1 MLQLESRVHIAVR
14 TISLIVA
21 CISTGGCSG
30 HGVCPPHGLML
41 NGATCNGDDLQ
52 CAHEVTLTACDG
64 TQATVVSSCACTDG
78 KWDCPEPG
86 TSACTDGGTSTAT
99 SGGAS
104 STTTAKK
111 PPRSSGSSCPFVF
124 VWNGSSFEYE
134 TDLAGITI
142 GLPPGTTANAA
153 IPVPS
158 AGNGY
163 ARLPHAKLD
172 PANGLEI
179 HLRETVREIS
189 YLDLVRL
196 LVVDVPAGY
205 EVYDNGSESTNEWGY
220 VNPLS
225 LYTSKNARAATAGVN
240 QDGLDVTKALSDV
253 DDSVAPIGDNSLD
266 SYVLDFGPILHPEW
280 AKLLIDGWSIYA
292 ISSDRD
298 VQPFVEAQDA
308 NGRFTTV
315 KKFGAPYG
323 DFKTV
328 VVDLSGLLPANVR
341 QLRLNLGLENGARW
355 VIDRI
360 RLDDTEPVPISF
372 TYADPTAATLSHRGR
387 ATLHRCTYLSR
398 AEALDDENPD
408 DPEQYGYGNFT
419 RYGDVLELT
428 NAVDDRY
435 VVMRHGD
442 QVQLQFAGLAAPTPG
457 TSRTVFL
464 QSDVIM
470 KSFILGKDA
479 GPLPFHGM
487 SSYPYPS
494 TEIYPSDAVHQ
505 SYVDQY
511 NTRSYQAP

>member
-1 MLQLESRVHIAVR
+1 MLQLESRYPNAVC
-14 TISLIVA
+14 TIGFILA
-21 CISTGGCSG
+21 CMASGGCSG
-30 HGVCPPHGLML
+30 HGTCPPHGLMV

-52 CAHEVTLTACDG
+52 CEREVTLTACDG
-64 TQATVVSSCACTDG
+64 TQSTVASSCACTDG
-78 KWDCPEPG
+78 KWDCPDPG
-86 TSACTDGGTSTAT
+86 APACTDGGTSTAT

-124 VWNGSSFEYE
+124 VWNGNAFEYE

-153 IPVPS
+153 ISIPS

-172 PANGLEI
+172 SANGLEI

-205 EVYDNGSESTNEWGY
+205 EVYDNGSESTNEWGTM
-220 VNPLS
+220 NPLA
-225 LYTSKNARAATAGVN
+225 LYTSKNARVATAATN
-240 QDGLDVTKALSDV
+240 QDGLDVSKSLQDADN
-253 DDSVAPIGDNSLD
+253 DPAPIGDNSLD
-266 SYVLDFGPILHPEW
+266 NYLLDFGPILHPER
-280 AKLLIDGWSIYA
+280 AKLLIDGWSVYA
-292 ISSDRD
+292 IASDKD

-308 NGRFTTV
+308 NGSWIVV

-323 DFKTV
+323 DFKTI

-341 QLRLNLGLENGARW
+341 QLRVNLGLENGARW

-360 RLDDTEPVPISF
+360 RLDDSEPVAVSSV
-372 TYADPTAATLSHRGR
+372 YLDPTAAILSHRGR

-398 AEALDDENPD
+398 SEALDDENPD
-408 DPEQYGYGNFT
+408 DPAQYGYGNFT

-442 QVQLQFAGLAAPTPG
+442 QVQLKFPGLAAPTKG
-457 TSRTVFL
+457 SSRTVLL

-470 KSFILGKDA
+470 KSFILGKDV

-494 TEIYPSDAVHQ
+494 TESYPSDTAHQ

-511 NTRSYQAP
+511 NTRFYQAP